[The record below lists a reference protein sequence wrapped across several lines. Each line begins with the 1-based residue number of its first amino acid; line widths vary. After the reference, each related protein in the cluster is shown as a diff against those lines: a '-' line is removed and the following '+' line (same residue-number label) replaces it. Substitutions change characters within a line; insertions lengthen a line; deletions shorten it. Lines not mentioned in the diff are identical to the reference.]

1 MGSRVISSLLLL
13 IIACA
18 ALGMAN
24 AVAHADIGKAAKSI
38 DRIIAVVNDDVIT
51 ASELDKE
58 LGAIKLQLR
67 AQNTP
72 LPAADTLRTQVLDR
86 VVLKRLQLQLAGVNH
101 VKIDDEALNRT
112 ILNIATQN
120 KLSLS
125 EFRNALDS
133 DGINFEDYRENI
145 RTEMTLAQ
153 LRQRQV
159 TNRIVVTDQEVDEFL
174 ETQAVQGAVTDEFR
188 LSHILIVVPDA
199 ATVEQVDAAQKKAN
213 SVLADLR
220 AGADFAQT
228 ALSVSGGAQALQGG
242 DLGWRKLGQL
252 PTLFSNLVTTMKSG
266 DLISAPI
273 RSPSGFH
280 IIKLVDKRKSDEHH
294 LVMQTQARHIL
305 IRTTELVSSDDAKR
319 KLEQLKQ
326 RIAAGD
332 DFAEMAR
339 SHSEDSATAVNGGS
353 VGWVSPGD
361 LVPAFEEA
369 MDQLKLKQISAPFHT
384 QFGWHIVQVL
394 ERRDYDNTAELKK
407 TRARDEIRQR
417 KIEEETQTWLRQMRD
432 EAFVELRP

>member
-1 MGSRVISSLLLL
+1 MFV
-13 IIACA
+13 
-18 ALGMAN
+18 ALCCVLSMTTGGTYAN
-24 AVAHADIGKAAKSI
+24 TGKSGKTI
-38 DRIIAVVNDDVIT
+38 DSIIAVINDDVIT

-58 LGAIKLQLR
+58 LTGITQQLR
-67 AQNTP
+67 AQNTT
-72 LPAADTLRTQVLDR
+72 LPAAETLRAQVLDR
-86 VVLKRLQLQLAGVNH
+86 MVLKRLQLQLAGVNH
-101 VKIDDEALNRT
+101 IKVDDEALNRT

-125 EFRNALDS
+125 EFRNVLDG

-145 RTEMTLAQ
+145 RTELTLAQ

-159 TNRIVVTDQEVDEFL
+159 TNRIVVTEQEVDEFL
-174 ETQAVQGAVTDEFR
+174 ETQAVQGTATDEFR
-188 LSHILIVVPDA
+188 LNHILIVVPDA
-199 ATVEQVDAAQKKAN
+199 ATVEQVDKAHKKAAM
-213 SVLADLR
+213 VLGELR
-220 AGADFAQT
+220 NGADFAQT

-252 PTLFSNLVTTMKSG
+252 PTLFSNIVTAMKVG
-266 DLISAPI
+266 DLSEPI
-273 RSPSGFH
+273 RSSSGFH
-280 IIKLVDKRKSDEHH
+280 IIKLADKRKSDEKH
-294 LVMQTQARHIL
+294 LVIQTSARHIL
-305 IRTTELVSSDDAKR
+305 IRPTELQSSDDARR

-332 DFAEMAR
+332 DFADMAR
-339 SHSEDSATAVNGGS
+339 SHSEESATAVNGGS

-361 LVPAFEEA
+361 LVPAFEEV
-369 MDQLKLKQISAPFHT
+369 MSQLKISQVSAPFQT

-394 ERRDYDNTAELKK
+394 ERRDYDNSAELKK

>member
-1 MGSRVISSLLLL
+1 MELRVTNSRLLA
-13 IIACA
+13 IAACY
-18 ALGMAN
+18 ALSI
-24 AVAHADIGKAAKSI
+24 VSTVVQADTDKAEKSI

-58 LGAIKLQLR
+58 LNSIKQQLR
-67 AQNTP
+67 AQNTT
-72 LPAADTLRTQVLDR
+72 LPAAETLRAQVLDR
-86 VVLKRLQLQLAGVNH
+86 MVLKRLQLQLAGVNH

-125 EFRNALDS
+125 EFRNVLDS
-133 DGINFEDYRENI
+133 DGINFEDYRETI
-145 RTEMTLAQ
+145 RTELTLAQ

-174 ETQAVQGAVTDEFR
+174 ETQAIQGSANDEFR

-199 ATVEQVDAAQKKAN
+199 ATVEQVDKAQKKAAA
-213 SVLADLR
+213 VLAELR
-220 AGADFAQT
+220 NGADFAQT
-228 ALSVSGGAQALQGG
+228 ALSVSAGAQALQGG

-252 PTLFSNLVTTMKSG
+252 PTLFSNRVTTMKIGELSE
-266 DLISAPI
+266 PI

-280 IIKLVDKRKSDEHH
+280 LIKLVDQRKSNEQH
-294 LVMQTQARHIL
+294 VVTQTRARHIL
-305 IRTTELVSSDDAKR
+305 IRPTELVSSDDARR

-326 RIAAGD
+326 RINAGD
-332 DFAEMAR
+332 DFTDLAR
-339 SHSEDSATAVNGGS
+339 SHSEDSVTAVNGGS

-361 LVPAFEEA
+361 LVPAFEEV
-369 MDQLKLKQISAPFHT
+369 MNQLKINEVSAPFHT

-432 EAFVELRP
+432 EAFVELRS

>member
-1 MGSRVISSLLLL
+1 MASRVTNPRLMFVVLCCVLSMTI
-13 IIACA
+13 
-18 ALGMAN
+18 GGTYAN
-24 AVAHADIGKAAKSI
+24 TGKVEKTI
-38 DRIIAVVNDDVIT
+38 DSIIAVVNDDVIT

-58 LGAIKLQLR
+58 LKGITQQLR
-67 AQNTP
+67 AQNTT
-72 LPAADTLRTQVLDR
+72 LPPAETLRAQVLDR
-86 VVLKRLQLQLAGVNH
+86 MVLKRLQLQLAGVNH
-101 VKIDDEALNRT
+101 IKVDDEALNRT

-125 EFRNALDS
+125 EFRNVLDG

-145 RTEMTLAQ
+145 RIELTLAQ

-159 TNRIVVTDQEVDEFL
+159 TNRIVVTEQEADEFL
-174 ETQAVQGAVTDEFR
+174 ETQAVQGTATDEFR
-188 LSHILIVVPDA
+188 LNHILIVVPDA
-199 ATVEQVDAAQKKAN
+199 ATVEQVDKAHKKATM
-213 SVLADLR
+213 VLGELR
-220 AGADFAQT
+220 NGADFAQT

-252 PTLFSNLVTTMKSG
+252 PTLFSNIVTTMKVGNLSE
-266 DLISAPI
+266 PI

-280 IIKLVDKRKSDEHH
+280 IIKLVDKRKSDEQH
-294 LVMQTQARHIL
+294 LITQTRARHIL
-305 IRTTELVSSDDAKR
+305 IRPTELQSSDDARR

-332 DFAEMAR
+332 DFADLAR

-361 LVPAFEEA
+361 LVPAFEEVIG
-369 MDQLKLKQISAPFHT
+369 QLKINQVSAPFQT

-394 ERRDYDNTAELKK
+394 ERRDYDNSAELKK

>member
-1 MGSRVISSLLLL
+1 MESQVINSRQML
-13 IIACA
+13 IAACCVLSMMNA
-18 ALGMAN
+18 AAY
-24 AVAHADIGKAAKSI
+24 ADVSKAPKSI

-58 LGAIKLQLR
+58 LSAIKQQLR
-67 AQNTP
+67 AQNTT
-72 LPAADTLRTQVLDR
+72 LPAAETLRAQVLDR

-125 EFRNALDS
+125 EFRNVLDG
-133 DGINFEDYRENI
+133 DGVNFEDYRENI
-145 RTEMTLAQ
+145 RIELTLAQ

-174 ETQAVQGAVTDEFR
+174 ETQAVQGTVTDEFR

-199 ATVEQVDAAQKKAN
+199 ATVEQLDTAQKKAAG
-213 SVLADLR
+213 VLAALR
-220 AGADFAQT
+220 GGADFAQT

-252 PTLFSNLVTTMKSG
+252 PTLFSNLVTTLKVG
-266 DLISAPI
+266 DLSALI

-280 IIKLVDKRKSDEHH
+280 LIKLVDKRKSDEHH
-294 LVMQTQARHIL
+294 LVTQTRARHIL
-305 IRTTELVSSDDAKR
+305 IRTSELVSSDDARR

-326 RIAAGD
+326 RIGAGD
-332 DFAEMAR
+332 DFANMAR
-339 SHSEDSATAVNGGS
+339 SHSEDSATSVNGGS

-361 LVPAFEEA
+361 LVPAFEEV
-369 MDQLKLKQISAPFHT
+369 MDQLKLNQVSAPFRT

-417 KIEEETQTWLRQMRD
+417 KIEEETQIWLRQMRD

>member
-1 MGSRVISSLLLL
+1 MESRVTNSRLLA
-13 IIACA
+13 IAAWCA
-18 ALGMAN
+18 LSVVN
-24 AVAHADIGKAAKSI
+24 AVTHADTGKAEKSI

-51 ASELDKE
+51 VSELDKE
-58 LGAIKLQLR
+58 LSSIKQQLR
-67 AQNTP
+67 AQNTT
-72 LPAADTLRTQVLDR
+72 LPAAETLRAQVLDR
-86 VVLKRLQLQLAGVNH
+86 MVLKRLQLQLAGINH

-125 EFRNALDS
+125 EFRNVLDS
-133 DGINFEDYRENI
+133 DGINFEDYRETI
-145 RTEMTLAQ
+145 RTELTLAQ

-174 ETQAVQGAVTDEFR
+174 ETQAVQGAASDEFR

-199 ATVEQVDAAQKKAN
+199 ATVEQVDKAQKKVA
-213 SVLADLR
+213 SVLAELR
-220 AGADFAQT
+220 KGADFAQT

-252 PTLFSNLVTTMKSG
+252 PTLFSNIVTTMKVG
-266 DLISAPI
+266 DLSEPI

-280 IIKLVDKRKSDEHH
+280 LIKLADQRKGDEQHM
-294 LVMQTQARHIL
+294 VNQTRARHIL
-305 IRTTELVSSDDAKR
+305 IRPTELLSSDDARR

-332 DFAEMAR
+332 DFADLAR
-339 SHSEDSATAVNGGS
+339 SHSEDNVTAVNGGS

-361 LVPAFEEA
+361 LVPAFEEV
-369 MDQLKLKQISAPFHT
+369 MNPLKVNEVSAPFHT

-394 ERRDYDNTAELKK
+394 ERRDYDNTVELKK
-407 TRARDEIRQR
+407 TRAREEIRQR

-432 EAFVELRP
+432 EAFVELRS

>member
-1 MGSRVISSLLLL
+1 MESRVTNLRPML
-13 IIACA
+13 IALFCMLSMA
-18 ALGMAN
+18 AVSAY
-24 AVAHADIGKAAKSI
+24 ADTDKVAKPI

-51 ASELDKE
+51 ASELNKE
-58 LGAIKLQLR
+58 LNTIKQQLR
-67 AQNTP
+67 AQNTT
-72 LPAADTLRTQVLDR
+72 LPAAETLRAQVLDR

-125 EFRNALDS
+125 EFRNVLDS
-133 DGINFEDYRENI
+133 DGVDFEDYRENI
-145 RTEMTLAQ
+145 RTELTLSQ

-199 ATVEQVDAAQKKAN
+199 ATVEAVDAAQKKAVG
-213 SVLADLR
+213 VLAELR

-252 PTLFSNLVTTMKSG
+252 PTLFSNIVTTMKVG
-266 DLISAPI
+266 DLSAPI

-280 IIKLVDKRKSDEHH
+280 IIKLVDKRKSDEQH
-294 LVMQTQARHIL
+294 VVTQTRARHIL
-305 IRTTELVSSDDAKR
+305 FRTSELVSSDDARR
-319 KLEQLKQ
+319 KLEQLRQ
-326 RIAAGD
+326 RINAGD

-361 LVPAFEEA
+361 LVPAFEEV
-369 MDQLKLKQISAPFHT
+369 MDQLKINQISAPFHT

>member
-1 MGSRVISSLLLL
+1 MESRVIKPRLLVVAVCCVLGF
-13 IIACA
+13 A
-18 ALGMAN
+18 ANTSA
-24 AVAHADIGKAAKSI
+24 ADAGKIAKSI

-58 LGAIKLQLR
+58 LSSIKQQLR
-67 AQNTP
+67 AQNTT
-72 LPAADTLRTQVLDR
+72 LPAPDTLRAQVLDR
-86 VVLKRLQLQLAGVNH
+86 LVLKRLQLQLAGVNH

-125 EFRNALDS
+125 EFRNVLDG

-145 RTEMTLAQ
+145 RTELTLAQ

-174 ETQAVQGAVTDEFR
+174 ETQAVQGTVTDEFR

-213 SVLADLR
+213 GVLSELR
-220 AGADFAQT
+220 NGADFAQV

-252 PTLFSNLVTTMKSG
+252 PTLFSNIVTTMKLG
-266 DLISAPI
+266 DLSTPI

-280 IIKLVDKRKSDEHH
+280 IVKLVDKRKSDEHH
-294 LVMQTQARHIL
+294 MVTQTRARHIL
-305 IRTTELVSSDDAKR
+305 IRTTELVSSDDARR

-326 RIAAGD
+326 RISAGD

-361 LVPAFEEA
+361 LVPAFEEV
-369 MDQLKLKQISAPFHT
+369 MDQLKIDQISAPFHT

-417 KIEEETQTWLRQMRD
+417 KIEEETQNWLRQMRD

>member
-1 MGSRVISSLLLL
+1 MESQVINSRQLL
-13 IIACA
+13 IAACCVLSVMNA
-18 ALGMAN
+18 AAY
-24 AVAHADIGKAAKSI
+24 ADVSKAPKSI

-58 LGAIKLQLR
+58 LSAIKQQLR
-67 AQNTP
+67 AQNTT
-72 LPAADTLRTQVLDR
+72 LPAAETLRAQVLDR

-125 EFRNALDS
+125 EFRNVLDS
-133 DGINFEDYRENI
+133 DGVNFEDYRENI
-145 RTEMTLAQ
+145 RIELTLAQ

-174 ETQAVQGAVTDEFR
+174 ETQAVQGTVTDEFR

-199 ATVEQVDAAQKKAN
+199 ATVEQLDTAQKKAAG
-213 SVLADLR
+213 VLANLR
-220 AGADFAQT
+220 GGADFAQT

-252 PTLFSNLVTTMKSG
+252 PTLFSNLVTTLKVGDVSG
-266 DLISAPI
+266 LI

-280 IIKLVDKRKSDEHH
+280 LIKLVDKRKSDEHH
-294 LVMQTQARHIL
+294 LVTQTRARHIL
-305 IRTTELVSSDDAKR
+305 IRTSELVSSDDARR

-326 RIAAGD
+326 RIGAGD
-332 DFAEMAR
+332 DFANMAR
-339 SHSEDSATAVNGGS
+339 SHSEDSATSVNGGN

-361 LVPAFEEA
+361 LVPAFEEV
-369 MDQLKLKQISAPFHT
+369 MDQLKLNQVSAPFRT

-417 KIEEETQTWLRQMRD
+417 KIEEETQIWLRQMRD

>member
-1 MGSRVISSLLLL
+1 MESRVTNLRPML
-13 IIACA
+13 A
-18 ALGMAN
+18 ALFCVLSMA
-24 AVAHADIGKAAKSI
+24 AVSAYADTDKVAKPI

-51 ASELDKE
+51 ASELNKE
-58 LGAIKLQLR
+58 LNTIKQQLR
-67 AQNTP
+67 AQNTT
-72 LPAADTLRTQVLDR
+72 LPAAETLRAQVLDR

-125 EFRNALDS
+125 EFRNVLDS
-133 DGINFEDYRENI
+133 DGVDFEDYRENI
-145 RTEMTLAQ
+145 RTELTLSQ

-174 ETQAVQGAVTDEFR
+174 ETQAVQGTVTDEFR

-199 ATVEQVDAAQKKAN
+199 ATVENVDAAQKKAIG
-213 SVLADLR
+213 VLAELR
-220 AGADFAQT
+220 AGVDFAQT

-252 PTLFSNLVTTMKSG
+252 PTLFSNIVTTMKVG
-266 DLISAPI
+266 DLSAPM

-280 IIKLVDKRKSDEHH
+280 IIKLVDKRKSDEQHM
-294 LVMQTQARHIL
+294 VTQTRARHIL
-305 IRTTELVSSDDAKR
+305 FRTSELVSSDDARR
-319 KLEQLKQ
+319 KLEQLRQ
-326 RIAAGD
+326 RINAGD

-361 LVPAFEEA
+361 LVPAFEEV
-369 MDQLKLKQISAPFHT
+369 MDQLKINQISAPFHT

>member
-1 MGSRVISSLLLL
+1 MESRDISLRLAL
-13 IIACA
+13 I
-18 ALGMAN
+18 ALCGVLSMAGGGTY
-24 AVAHADIGKAAKSI
+24 ADTGKAAKPI

-58 LGAIKLQLR
+58 LNTIKQQLR
-67 AQNTP
+67 GQNTT
-72 LPAADTLRTQVLDR
+72 LPAAETLRAQVLDR
-86 VVLKRLQLQLAGVNH
+86 VVLKRLQLQLAGANH

-112 ILNIATQN
+112 VLNIATQN
-120 KLSLS
+120 KLSLT
-125 EFRNALDS
+125 EFRNVLDT
-133 DGINFEDYRENI
+133 DGINFEDYRETI
-145 RTEMTLAQ
+145 RTELTLAQ

-174 ETQAVQGAVTDEFR
+174 ETQAVQGTATDEFR

-199 ATVEQVDAAQKKAN
+199 ATVEQVDKAQKKAAT
-213 SVLADLR
+213 VLDELR
-220 AGADFAQT
+220 NGADFAQT

-252 PTLFSNLVTTMKSG
+252 PTLFSNIVTTMKAG
-266 DLISAPI
+266 DLSAPI

-280 IIKLVDKRKSDEHH
+280 LIKLVDKRKSDEQH
-294 LVMQTQARHIL
+294 VVTQTRARHIL
-305 IRTTELVSSDDAKR
+305 IRTSELVSSDDARR

-326 RIAAGD
+326 RISAGD
-332 DFAEMAR
+332 DFADMAR
-339 SHSEDSATAVNGGS
+339 SHSEDSTTTVNGGS

-361 LVPAFEEA
+361 LVPAFEEV
-369 MDQLKLKQISAPFHT
+369 MGQLKINQISTPFRT

-407 TRARDEIRQR
+407 TRAREEIRQR

>member
-1 MGSRVISSLLLL
+1 MELQVTNSRLLA
-13 IIACA
+13 IVAWCA
-18 ALGMAN
+18 LSIVSTAAQS
-24 AVAHADIGKAAKSI
+24 DTGKAEKSI

-58 LGAIKLQLR
+58 LSSIKQQLR
-67 AQNTP
+67 AQNTT
-72 LPAADTLRTQVLDR
+72 LPAAETLRAQVLDR
-86 VVLKRLQLQLAGVNH
+86 MVLKRLQLQLAGVNH

-125 EFRNALDS
+125 EFRNVLDS
-133 DGINFEDYRENI
+133 DGIDFEDYRETI
-145 RTEMTLAQ
+145 RTELTLAQ

-174 ETQAVQGAVTDEFR
+174 ETQAIQGSASDEFR

-199 ATVEQVDAAQKKAN
+199 ATVEQVDKAQKKAAE
-213 SVLADLR
+213 VLAELR
-220 AGADFAQT
+220 NGADFAQT
-228 ALSVSGGAQALQGG
+228 ALSVSAGAQALQGG

-252 PTLFSNLVTTMKSG
+252 PTLFSNRVTTMKIGELSE
-266 DLISAPI
+266 PI

-280 IIKLVDKRKSDEHH
+280 LIKLVDQRKSNEQH
-294 LVMQTQARHIL
+294 VVTQTRARHIL
-305 IRTTELVSSDDAKR
+305 IRPTELVSSDDARR

-326 RIAAGD
+326 RINAGD
-332 DFAEMAR
+332 DFADLAR
-339 SHSEDSATAVNGGS
+339 SHSEDSVTAVNGGS

-361 LVPAFEEA
+361 LVPAFEEV
-369 MDQLKLKQISAPFHT
+369 MNQLKVNEVSAPFQT

-394 ERRDYDNTAELKK
+394 ERRDYDNTAELKR

-432 EAFVELRP
+432 EAFVELRS

>member
-1 MGSRVISSLLLL
+1 MESQVINSRQMLIAACCVLSLMN
-13 IIACA
+13 A
-18 ALGMAN
+18 AAY
-24 AVAHADIGKAAKSI
+24 ADVSKAPKSI

-58 LGAIKLQLR
+58 LSAIKQQLR
-67 AQNTP
+67 AQNTT
-72 LPAADTLRTQVLDR
+72 LPAAETLRAQVLDR

-125 EFRNALDS
+125 EFRNVLDS
-133 DGINFEDYRENI
+133 DGVNFEDYRENI
-145 RTEMTLAQ
+145 RIELTLAQ

-174 ETQAVQGAVTDEFR
+174 ETQAVQGTVTDEFR

-199 ATVEQVDAAQKKAN
+199 ATVEQLDAAQKKAAG
-213 SVLADLR
+213 VLAALR
-220 AGADFAQT
+220 GGADFAQT

-252 PTLFSNLVTTMKSG
+252 PTLFSNLATTMRVG
-266 DLISAPI
+266 DLSALI

-280 IIKLVDKRKSDEHH
+280 LIKLVDKRKSDEHH
-294 LVMQTQARHIL
+294 LVTQTRARHIL
-305 IRTTELVSSDDAKR
+305 IRTSELVSSDDARR

-326 RIAAGD
+326 RIGAGD
-332 DFAEMAR
+332 DFANMAR
-339 SHSEDSATAVNGGS
+339 SHSEDSATSVNGGS

-361 LVPAFEEA
+361 LVPAFEEV
-369 MDQLKLKQISAPFHT
+369 MDELALNQVSAPFRT

-407 TRARDEIRQR
+407 THARDEIRQR
-417 KIEEETQTWLRQMRD
+417 KIEEETQIWLRQMRD

>member
-1 MGSRVISSLLLL
+1 MESRDISLGRVL
-13 IIACA
+13 ILAWCA
-18 ALGMAN
+18 LCASIP
-24 AVAHADIGKAAKSI
+24 AHADNGAAPKFI

-58 LGAIKLQLR
+58 LNTIKQQLR
-67 AQNTP
+67 AQNTT
-72 LPAADTLRTQVLDR
+72 LPAAETFRAQVLDR
-86 VVLKRLQLQLAGVNH
+86 MVLKRLQLQLAGVNH
-101 VKIDDEALNRT
+101 IKVDDEALNRT

-125 EFRNALDS
+125 EFRNVLDT
-133 DGINFEDYRENI
+133 DGVDFEDYRENI
-145 RTEMTLAQ
+145 RTELTLAQ

-174 ETQAVQGAVTDEFR
+174 ETQAVQGTVSDEFR

-199 ATVEQVDAAQKKAN
+199 ATVEQVDAAQKKV
-213 SVLADLR
+213 SKVLTELR

-252 PTLFSNLVTTMKSG
+252 PTLFNNIVTTMKVG
-266 DLISAPI
+266 EISAPI

-280 IIKLVDKRKSDEHH
+280 LIKLVDKRKSDEHH
-294 LVMQTQARHIL
+294 LITQTNARHIL
-305 IRTTELVSSDDAKR
+305 IRTTELVSSDDARR
-319 KLEQLKQ
+319 KLEQLRQ
-326 RIAAGD
+326 RISAGD
-332 DFAEMAR
+332 DFADMAR
-339 SHSEDSATAVNGGS
+339 SHSEDSATAVNGGN

-361 LVPAFEEA
+361 LVPAFEEV
-369 MDQLKLKQISAPFHT
+369 MDQLKINQVSAPFHT

-394 ERRDYDNTAELKK
+394 ARRDYDNTAELKK
-407 TRARDEIRQR
+407 TRAREEIRQR

-432 EAFVELRP
+432 EAFVELRS

>member
-1 MGSRVISSLLLL
+1 MASRVTNPRLMFVVLCCVLSMTI
-13 IIACA
+13 
-18 ALGMAN
+18 GGTYAN
-24 AVAHADIGKAAKSI
+24 TGKVEKTI
-38 DRIIAVVNDDVIT
+38 DSIIAVVNDDVIT

-58 LGAIKLQLR
+58 LKGITQQLR
-67 AQNTP
+67 AQNTT
-72 LPAADTLRTQVLDR
+72 LPPAETLRAQVLDR
-86 VVLKRLQLQLAGVNH
+86 MVLKRLQLQLAGVNH
-101 VKIDDEALNRT
+101 IKVDDEALNRT

-125 EFRNALDS
+125 EFRNVLDG

-145 RTEMTLAQ
+145 RIELTLAQ

-159 TNRIVVTDQEVDEFL
+159 TNRIVVTEQEADEFL
-174 ETQAVQGAVTDEFR
+174 ETQAVQGTATDEFR
-188 LSHILIVVPDA
+188 LNHILIVVPDA
-199 ATVEQVDAAQKKAN
+199 ATVEQVDKAHKKATM
-213 SVLADLR
+213 VLGELR
-220 AGADFAQT
+220 NGADFAQT

-252 PTLFSNLVTTMKSG
+252 PTLFSNIVTTMKVGNLSE
-266 DLISAPI
+266 PI

-280 IIKLVDKRKSDEHH
+280 IIKLVDKRKSDEQH
-294 LVMQTQARHIL
+294 LITQTRARHIL
-305 IRTTELVSSDDAKR
+305 IRPTELQSSDDARR

-332 DFAEMAR
+332 DFADLAR

-361 LVPAFEEA
+361 LVPAFEEV
-369 MDQLKLKQISAPFHT
+369 MGQLKINQVSAPFQT

-394 ERRDYDNTAELKK
+394 ERRDYDNSAELKK

>member
-1 MGSRVISSLLLL
+1 MASQVINLRSLL
-13 IIACA
+13 IAACCA
-18 ALGMAN
+18 VTIN
-24 AVAHADIGKAAKSI
+24 ATAHAEPAKAEKPI
-38 DRIIAVVNDDVIT
+38 DRIIAVINDDVIT

-58 LGAIKLQLR
+58 LNTIKQQLR
-67 AQNTP
+67 AQNTT
-72 LPAADTLRTQVLDR
+72 LPAPETLRSQVLDR

-101 VKIDDEALNRT
+101 IKIDDEALNRT

-125 EFRNALDS
+125 EFRSVLDG

-145 RTEMTLAQ
+145 RTELALAQ

-174 ETQAVQGAVTDEFR
+174 ETQAVQGTVTDEFR
-188 LSHILIVVPDA
+188 LGHILIVVPDA
-199 ATVEQVDAAQKKAN
+199 ATVEQVEAAQKKVAG
-213 SVLADLR
+213 VLTELR
-220 AGADFAQT
+220 AGADFAQI

-252 PTLFSNLVTTMKSG
+252 PTLFSNIVTTMKVG
-266 DLISAPI
+266 DLSEPI

-280 IIKLVDKRKSDEHH
+280 LIKLVDKRKSDDHH
-294 LVMQTQARHIL
+294 VVTQTRARHIL
-305 IRTTELVSSDDAKR
+305 IRTTEMVSSDDARR

-326 RIAAGD
+326 RISAGD
-332 DFAEMAR
+332 DFADMAR

-361 LVPAFEEA
+361 LVPAFEEV
-369 MDQLKLKQISAPFHT
+369 MDQLKIDQVSAPFHT

>member
-1 MGSRVISSLLLL
+1 MESRVTSPRLLLVVVGCAL
-13 IIACA
+13 SMAIAF
-18 ALGMAN
+18 
-24 AVAHADIGKAAKSI
+24 AHADTGKAAKSI

-58 LGAIKLQLR
+58 LNTIKLQLR
-67 AQNTP
+67 AQNTT
-72 LPAADTLRTQVLDR
+72 LPAAETLRAQVLDR

-125 EFRNALDS
+125 EFRNVLDG
-133 DGINFEDYRENI
+133 DGVNFEDYRENI

-174 ETQAVQGAVTDEFR
+174 ETQAVQGVVTDEFR

-199 ATVEQVDAAQKKAN
+199 ATVEQVDTAQKKAAG
-213 SVLADLR
+213 VLADLR

-252 PTLFSNLVTTMKSG
+252 PTLFSNIVTTMKVG
-266 DLISAPI
+266 DLSAPI

-280 IIKLVDKRKSDEHH
+280 LIKLVDKRKSDEHH
-294 LVMQTQARHIL
+294 LVTQTRARHIL
-305 IRTTELVSSDDAKR
+305 IRTTELVSSDDARR

-326 RIAAGD
+326 RISAGD
-332 DFAEMAR
+332 DFADMAR

-361 LVPAFEEA
+361 LVPAFEEV
-369 MDQLKLKQISAPFHT
+369 MDQLKIDQVSAPFHT

>member
-1 MGSRVISSLLLL
+1 MELQVTNSRLLA
-13 IIACA
+13 IAACY
-18 ALGMAN
+18 ALGIVST
-24 AVAHADIGKAAKSI
+24 AVQADTGKAEKSI

-58 LGAIKLQLR
+58 LNSIKQQLR
-67 AQNTP
+67 AQNTT
-72 LPAADTLRTQVLDR
+72 LPAAETLRAQVLDR
-86 VVLKRLQLQLAGVNH
+86 MVLKRLQLQLAGVNH

-125 EFRNALDS
+125 EFRNVLDS
-133 DGINFEDYRENI
+133 DGINFEDYRETI
-145 RTEMTLAQ
+145 RTELTLAQ

-174 ETQAVQGAVTDEFR
+174 ETQAIQGSANDEFR

-199 ATVEQVDAAQKKAN
+199 ATVEQVDKAQKKAAA
-213 SVLADLR
+213 VLAELR
-220 AGADFAQT
+220 NGADFAQT
-228 ALSVSGGAQALQGG
+228 ALSVSAGAQALQGG

-252 PTLFSNLVTTMKSG
+252 PTLFSNRVTTMKIGELSE
-266 DLISAPI
+266 PI

-280 IIKLVDKRKSDEHH
+280 LIKLVDQRKSNEQH
-294 LVMQTQARHIL
+294 VVTQTRARHIL
-305 IRTTELVSSDDAKR
+305 IRPTELVSSDDARR

-326 RIAAGD
+326 RINAGD
-332 DFAEMAR
+332 DFTDLAR
-339 SHSEDSATAVNGGS
+339 SHSEDSVTAVNGGS

-361 LVPAFEEA
+361 LVPAFEEV
-369 MDQLKLKQISAPFHT
+369 MNQLKINEVSAPFHT

-432 EAFVELRP
+432 EAFVELRS

>member
-1 MGSRVISSLLLL
+1 MESRVINPRLMLVALCCALSL
-13 IIACA
+13 A
-18 ALGMAN
+18 ASGSY
-24 AVAHADIGKAAKSI
+24 ADTGKAAKSI

-58 LGAIKLQLR
+58 LNTIKKQLR

-72 LPAADTLRTQVLDR
+72 LPAAETLRAQVLDR

-125 EFRNALDS
+125 EFRNVLDG
-133 DGINFEDYRENI
+133 DGVNFEDYRENI

-174 ETQAVQGAVTDEFR
+174 ETQAVQGTVTDEFR

-199 ATVEQVDAAQKKAN
+199 ATVEQVDTAQKKAAG
-213 SVLADLR
+213 VLAELR

-252 PTLFSNLVTTMKSG
+252 PTLFSNIVTTMKVG
-266 DLISAPI
+266 ELSAPI

-280 IIKLVDKRKSDEHH
+280 LIKLVDKRKSDEHH
-294 LVMQTQARHIL
+294 LVTQTRARHIL
-305 IRTTELVSSDDAKR
+305 IRTTELVSSDDARR

-326 RIAAGD
+326 RISAGD
-332 DFAEMAR
+332 DFADMAR

-361 LVPAFEEA
+361 LVPAFEEV
-369 MDQLKLKQISAPFHT
+369 MEQLKIDQVSAPFHT